1 MINLAYIF
9 SQHARS
15 RPDHVA
21 IIDGSCRLTYKE
33 AVGRMLG
40 AAAGLADLGVSAGDR
55 VGLSLSDG
63 ADHLLAHY
71 AVAWLGATI
80 VPVDHRW
87 TVIEKAAVTRAFGCR
102 LTLTEPGDPEPAAFG
117 GIALDPVWA
126 GRAASAPPVHLD
138 EDLPVV
144 LSLSSGTTGRPT
156 GALVSHRELYE
167 RFVSQWVGMS
177 FHGGDRYLLAT
188 PLYFGGG
195 RSFAMS
201 FLAAGATV
209 ILKPPPASPEELIA
223 TARESEA
230 TVTFLVPTQVG
241 RTIEAWAGD
250 GPAMPSLRR
259 LVVSGAAMP
268 PELRQRAMESLSP
281 GLTDYYATSEGGG
294 IAVLQPGEQLEH
306 GATVGRPAFRVE
318 IEVVDEHDVPVPTG
332 EVARLRYRG
341 PGVSARLI
349 DAEGAVV
356 PAHPEGWFMPGD
368 LARIT
373 PSGHVQL
380 AGRSKDV
387 IIRGGVNIYPA
398 EIEAALAA
406 HPAVLEVAVFPV
418 QHADLGEDL
427 AAAIVPRPGMQI
439 TAAEL
444 RDHAGSRL
452 ARYKVPKLFAFVAA
466 LPRNTSGKVI
476 RTALPQLLSQVA
488 GPAAESE

>member
-1 MINLAYIF
+1 MLNLAYIF
-9 SQHARS
+9 SQHARN
-15 RPDHVA
+15 RPDHAA
-21 IIDGSCRLTYKE
+21 IIDAACRLTYKE

-40 AAAGLADLGVSAGDR
+40 FAAALADLGVSAGDR
-55 VGLSLSDG
+55 VGLSLSDS

-126 GRAASAPPVHLD
+126 ARAASARPAHFD

-209 ILKPPPASPEELIA
+209 IMKPPPASPEELIA
-223 TARESEA
+223 TARESDA

-241 RTIEAWAGD
+241 RAIEAWTGE

-259 LVVSGAAMP
+259 LVVSGAALP
-268 PELRQRAMESLSP
+268 RELRQRAMERLSP

-294 IAVLQPGEQLEH
+294 IAVLQPDEQREY

-318 IEVVDEHDVPVPTG
+318 IEVVDENEVPVPNG

-341 PGVSARLI
+341 PGVSTRLI
-349 DAEGAVV
+349 DAEGAVTA
-356 PAHPEGWFMPGD
+356 AHPEGWFMPGD

-373 PSGHVQL
+373 PSGHIQL
-380 AGRSKDV
+380 TGRAKDV

-406 HPAVLEVAVFPV
+406 HPGVLEVAVFAV
-418 QHADLGEDL
+418 QHPDLGEEL
-427 AAAIVPRPGMQI
+427 AAAVVPRPGMRVTQ
-439 TAAEL
+439 AEL
-444 RDHAGSRL
+444 LDHLGSRL
-452 ARYKVPKLFAFVAA
+452 ARYKIPRLLAFADT

-476 RTALPQLLSQVA
+476 RSALPGLL
-488 GPAAESE
+488 P